1 MSPFLAYIDKFCSS
15 FEEIR
20 SNIFKILVSDQGKK
34 KDFDIKQ
41 ITNEKLFDEQYL
53 QMFNPTAYNHR
64 NRKIMPAKKA
74 KSYLDE
80 NVDNETDEE
89 LKET

>member
-1 MSPFLAYIDKFCSS
+1 
-15 FEEIR
+15 
-20 SNIFKILVSDQGKK
+20 
-34 KDFDIKQ
+34 
-41 ITNEKLFDEQYL
+41 
-53 QMFNPTAYNHR
+53 MFNPTAYNHR

>member
-1 MSPFLAYIDKFCSS
+1 MKVLLDVKDNKAKFIMELLTNFS
-15 FEEIR
+15 FV
-20 SNIFKILVSDQGKK
+20 KA
-34 KDFDIKQ
+34 KQ